1 MNYNDRFQYDNMF
14 NSFFNLDGLRRGS
27 SLFDTIDLFR
37 DFDNLHREMN
47 RMFDV
52 FNDLSANA
60 PKESIKEYQTQDN
73 GKVHE
78 VGPIVYEYSIT
89 IGPDGK
95 PRVSEFGDVKSNTIT
110 NMRQILGN
118 HSTSSKTEVLSDV
131 TITNKEVKVVLE
143 MPGIKDEDI
152 KVDAYDKKLEVKT
165 ANRSTRKYHKIVEL
179 PKEADAET
187 ARFTYNNGILEVTF
201 DKKSN
206 INLKGKEG
214 YVNLRSKFS
223 KLYNMLLKSTNKI
236 KYFEKHKMNLIYN
249 ILLKLKNSLP

>member
-47 RMFDV
+47 RMFNV

-95 PRVSEFGDVKSNTIT
+95 PRVSEFRDVKSNTIT

-152 KVDAYDKKLEVKT
+152 KIDTYDKKLEVKT
-165 ANRSTRKYHKIVEL
+165 ANRSTRKYHKIVDL
-179 PKEADAET
+179 PKEADTET
-187 ARFTYNNGILEVTF
+187 TRFRYNNGILEITF
-201 DKKSN
+201 DIKSN
-206 INLKGKEG
+206 IKTKAKDALVHWRNVFPNTSSRILDFK
-214 YVNLRSKFS
+214 
-223 KLYNMLLKSTNKI
+223 NKM
-236 KYFEKHKMNLIYN
+236 KHFKKNEMNLIYN
-249 ILLKLKNSLP
+249 ILLKLKNLL

>member
-37 DFDNLHREMN
+37 DFDNMHKEMN
-47 RMFDV
+47 RMFNV

-152 KVDAYDKKLEVKT
+152 KIDAYDKKLEVKT
-165 ANRSTRKYHKIVEL
+165 ANRSTRKYYKIVEL
-179 PKEADAET
+179 PKEADTET
-187 ARFTYNNGILEVTF
+187 TRFRYNNGVLEVTF
-201 DKKSN
+201 DKKN
-206 INLKGKEG
+206 DVRLQGKEV
-214 YVNLRSKFS
+214 YIHLKNKFS
-223 KLYNMLLKSTNKI
+223 KLYNVLLKSKSKI
-236 KYFEKHKMNLIYN
+236 KYIKKHNMDLIYDK
-249 ILLKLKNSLP
+249 LLKLKNSLK